1 MAASRQIQARVPGE
15 IQDAADKVLQEAGLT
30 ISDVVRVLMTRI
42 ARDKAVPSAL
52 FQPQPNAIT
61 LAAIEE
67 ARAGGGETVT
77 LDQIRAE
84 IQAAQVGQ

>member
-1 MAASRQIQARVPGE
+1 MAVSRQIQARVPSE
-15 IQDAADKVLQEAGLT
+15 IQDMADKVLQAAGLT

-42 ARDKAVPSAL
+42 ARDKAVPPAL
-52 FQPQPNAIT
+52 FQPNAAT
-61 LAAIEE
+61 LAAIDE

-84 IQAAQVGQ
+84 IRAAQAP

>member
-1 MAASRQIQARVPGE
+1 MTASRQIQARVPSD
-15 IQDAADKVLQEAGLT
+15 IQDAANQVLKAAGLS

-42 ARDKAVPSAL
+42 AQDKAVPPAL
-52 FQPQPNAIT
+52 FQRNAAT

-67 ARAGGGETVT
+67 ARADGGETVT

-84 IQAAQVGQ
+84 IRAAQA